1 MIKTVGI
8 KIFVLAIFLR
18 ILVSMFLFHPDIK
31 TINFQVSF
39 LKQGITNIY
48 PYLIE
53 NRPNLQL
60 KEEFVYFPLTYF
72 LLGSYHTITSTLLG
86 TDFDNWVKNAD
97 SYSIVNNSNIFYYL
111 LFLKLPLLFVDILIA
126 YLLYSYFKDQEKKKE
141 ATIFWLFNPFTIFLI
156 YAYSNIDI
164 YASLLVFASVM
175 LFKNK
180 KILLSSLFLGFA
192 ISFKLYPLLFVPFFF
207 LSTKEIKEKI
217 LFLIIPILT
226 FLVSIALFLSK
237 SFVDSA
243 LLSGL
248 STRIL
253 TPNFSIS
260 TNESV
265 IVSLSLISVLF
276 FTGLSKILKISLL
289 KFLTVTLIIIF
300 SFTHFHISWLLWLA
314 PFFII
319 LVVKYKDLRLLI
331 LIWSVITVSIPLLYP
346 DRSMTISLF
355 RTYSTWFD
363 LLPTPYML
371 VNKFFDINSLQSIIR
386 SILIGLSF
394 VLSINIIKTNEND

>member
-1 MIKTVGI
+1 
-8 KIFVLAIFLR
+8 
-18 ILVSMFLFHPDIK
+18 
-31 TINFQVSF
+31 
-39 LKQGITNIY
+39 
-48 PYLIE
+48 
-53 NRPNLQL
+53 
-60 KEEFVYFPLTYF
+60 
-72 LLGSYHTITSTLLG
+72 
-86 TDFDNWVKNAD
+86 
-97 SYSIVNNSNIFYYL
+97 
-111 LFLKLPLLFVDILIA
+111 
-126 YLLYSYFKDQEKKKE
+126 
-141 ATIFWLFNPFTIFLI
+141 
-156 YAYSNIDI
+156 
-164 YASLLVFASVM
+164 
-175 LFKNK
+175 
-180 KILLSSLFLGFA
+180 
-192 ISFKLYPLLFVPFFF
+192 
-207 LSTKEIKEKI
+207 
-217 LFLIIPILT
+217 
-226 FLVSIALFLSK
+226 
-237 SFVDSA
+237 
-243 LLSGL
+243 
-248 STRIL
+248 
-253 TPNFSIS
+253 
-260 TNESV
+260 V